1 MDLKALIAKMDRIES
16 RQNLME
22 AGDPAA
28 YAKAQELMARLE
40 KAAKYSGTDEI
51 VRGRMGLPPPL
62 PPIEQWDGTM
72 PKPTGKPDW
81 FSRLTTGGQAT
92 TDQAAAAGVNQ
103 GDASSFKF
111 KQEKLKQLND
121 LVAKLG
127 GPTGSVTVSGAPTA
141 EGVRINSA
149 IARSLT
155 ESFGYQLK
163 EAADPAVI
171 KQIQAIMAELNDMQ
185 DDPEIAKALQSAK
198 AALDKASAEAKL
210 PSGMTQ
216 AQVDQAKNATEPDA
230 VVATPGSKP
239 TGSAANGVNA
249 QGQNVTMPDGTNP
262 ETGEKTTTTAGA
274 APATPGATAAAP
286 AAGGDVKKVQDQLI
300 ALGVDVGKTGADGKM
315 GPATIAGIKA
325 FEKMAGKPET
335 GKITPEFLQLL
346 SKGAQIKSQSD
357 LVASLGAM
365 EQILTKYK
373 VESVTHIN
381 DLDIMTES
389 ELRSYV
395 MRNIKVLSEAEQM
408 EFMKMVLTEAPE
420 RIDPTWS
427 NSGAMVPAKPAGGG
441 GMPYT
446 PFRDVPAKPSMGSRI
461 GQFAKNIASKV
472 TGKVA
477 AGVAGVAA
485 IGAGAYGAY
494 QGLKKLFAD
503 PNIQMDPADKAQFE
517 KHMAVIDKYAKD
529 AEAAGALPADVQKR
543 LTAVAQRVQ
552 KIAGK
557 VQAAPAAPGA
567 PAAPVAP
574 K

>member
-1 MDLKALIAKMDRIES
+1 
-16 RQNLME
+16 
-22 AGDPAA
+22 
-28 YAKAQELMARLE
+28 
-40 KAAKYSGTDEI
+40 
-51 VRGRMGLPPPL
+51 
-62 PPIEQWDGTM
+62 
-72 PKPTGKPDW
+72 
-81 FSRLTTGGQAT
+81 
-92 TDQAAAAGVNQ
+92 
-103 GDASSFKF
+103 
-111 KQEKLKQLND
+111 
-121 LVAKLG
+121 
-127 GPTGSVTVSGAPTA
+127 
-141 EGVRINSA
+141 
-149 IARSLT
+149 
-155 ESFGYQLK
+155 
-163 EAADPAVI
+163 
-171 KQIQAIMAELNDMQ
+171 
-185 DDPEIAKALQSAK
+185 
-198 AALDKASAEAKL
+198 
-210 PSGMTQ
+210 
-216 AQVDQAKNATEPDA
+216 
-230 VVATPGSKP
+230 
-239 TGSAANGVNA
+239 
-249 QGQNVTMPDGTNP
+249 
-262 ETGEKTTTTAGA
+262 
-274 APATPGATAAAP
+274 
-286 AAGGDVKKVQDQLI
+286 
-300 ALGVDVGKTGADGKM
+300 M

-395 MRNIKVLSEAEQM
+395 MTNIKVLSETEQM
-408 EFMKMVLTEAPE
+408 EVMKMVLSEAPLAL
-420 RIDPTWS
+420 PGPGGNTFP
-427 NSGAMVPAKPAGGG
+427 VPSTGSGGG

-446 PFRDVPAKPSMGSRI
+446 PFRDVPNKPSMGSRI

>member
-16 RQNLME
+16 KQNLME

-92 TDQAAAAGVNQ
+92 TDQTAAAATNQ

-111 KQEKLKQLND
+111 KQEKLKQLNA
-121 LVAKLG
+121 LVAKLS

-163 EAADPAVI
+163 EAADPAII

-198 AALDKASAEAKL
+198 DAITKAKEADIGANQDAE
-210 PSGMTQ
+210 
-216 AQVDQAKNATEPDA
+216 DQAMGQAMAANAA
-230 VVATPGSKP
+230 AAKP
-239 TGSAANGVNA
+239 TGSAAL
-249 QGQNVTMPDGTNP
+249 DGTKP
-262 ETGEKTTTTAGA
+262 GA
-274 APATPGATAAAP
+274 DPATTIAGGPGT
-286 AAGGDVKKVQDQLI
+286 AAGGAATAGTKPKPGVDPKVQSVQDQL
-300 ALGVDVGKTGADGKM
+300 AKLGIDVGKTGADGKM

-335 GKITPEFLQLL
+335 GKITPEFEQLL
-346 SKGAQIKSQSD
+346 AKGAQIKSQSD

-373 VESVTHIN
+373 VESVTHIS

-389 ELRSYV
+389 ELRSFV
-395 MRNIKVLSEAEQM
+395 MSNIKLLSESEQMEVMKMVLSEAGG
-408 EFMKMVLTEAPE
+408 LTVTPGSSF
-420 RIDPTWS
+420 P
-427 NSGAMVPAKPAGGG
+427 VPSSPPGGG
-441 GMPYT
+441 IPYT
-446 PFRDVPAKPSMGSRI
+446 PFRDIPNKPSIGSRI
-461 GQFAKNIASKV
+461 GQFAKNVASKIPGV
-472 TGKVA
+472 GKA
-477 AGVAGVAA
+477 AAVIGA

-494 QGLKKLFAD
+494 QGIKKLLAD
-503 PNIQMDPADKAQFE
+503 PAAAQSLQMDPADKAEFD
-517 KHMAVIDKYAKD
+517 KHMAIIDKYAKD
-529 AEAAGALPADVQKR
+529 PEAAAALPADVQKR
-543 LTAVAQRVQ
+543 LTGIAQRLQ

-557 VQAAPAAPGA
+557 VQATPAAPAAP
-567 PAAPVAP
+567 AAP

>member
-92 TDQAAAAGVNQ
+92 TDQTAAAATNQ

-121 LVAKLG
+121 LGAKLG

-163 EAADPAVI
+163 EAADPAII

-185 DDPEIAKALQSAK
+185 DDPEIAKALQSAR

-274 APATPGATAAAP
+274 TPAKPGATAAP

-373 VESVTHIN
+373 VESVTHIS

-389 ELRSYV
+389 ELRSFV
-395 MRNIKVLSEAEQM
+395 MSNIKLLSETEQMEVMKMVLSEA
-408 EFMKMVLTEAPE
+408 
-420 RIDPTWS
+420 
-427 NSGAMVPAKPAGGG
+427 GALVPAGSSLPAPAAGGAG
-441 GMPYT
+441 GLPYT
-446 PFRDVPAKPSMGSRI
+446 PFRDVPAKPSIGSRI

-472 TGKVA
+472 TGKA
-477 AGVAGVAA
+477 AAVGAGVAA

-567 PAAPVAP
+567 PAAP